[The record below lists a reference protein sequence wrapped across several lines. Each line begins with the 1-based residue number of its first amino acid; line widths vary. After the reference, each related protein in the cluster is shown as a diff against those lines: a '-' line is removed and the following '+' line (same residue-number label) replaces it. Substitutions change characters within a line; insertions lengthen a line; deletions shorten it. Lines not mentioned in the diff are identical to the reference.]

1 MTVSYSRYI
10 SYGIYQNNVYVINEV
25 SQKLYYLEN
34 VSSAFWRSMERHCD
48 LDSIIYYLSTL
59 YSVELSVLRQD
70 IMELVEQL
78 LNFGIITLEYQA

>member
-1 MTVSYSRYI
+1 MTVSYSRFI
-10 SYGIYQNNVYVINEV
+10 SYGIYQNIVYVINEV
-25 SQKLYYLEN
+25 NQKLYYLEN
-34 VSSAFWRSMERHCD
+34 VSAAFWKSMESRCD

-78 LNFGIITLEYQA
+78 RNFGIITLEYQA